1 MNQSMEIANFE
12 VGNLWIIERALDDV
26 QDIIQQRLAAL
37 LKEKRINGDDAGT
50 VASWFL
56 RSRVRTFHALG
67 LKLNASDAHDFMR
80 GLEHYAAHYPE
91 Q

>member
-1 MNQSMEIANFE
+1 MNQSMEVANFE

-26 QDIIQQRLAAL
+26 QDMIQQRLATL

-56 RSRVRTFHALG
+56 RSRMHTFITLG
-67 LKLNASDAHDFMR
+67 LKPNASDAHDWKH